1 MAKLVHD
8 APLLRGT
15 LSTREVTCGK
25 PNCRC
30 AKGHK
35 HLCLYLTCSRGG
47 RVHQV
52 FIPKDIEQEVRE
64 WVESYRT
71 VRELLEKLSEV
82 SWERLQAHKARKK
95 K

>member
-1 MAKLVHD
+1 L
-8 APLLRGT
+8 
-15 LSTREVTCGK
+15 
-25 PNCRC
+25 
-30 AKGHK
+30 
-35 HLCLYLTCSRGG
+35 
-47 RVHQV
+47 
-52 FIPKDIEQEVRE
+52 PKDIEQEVRE